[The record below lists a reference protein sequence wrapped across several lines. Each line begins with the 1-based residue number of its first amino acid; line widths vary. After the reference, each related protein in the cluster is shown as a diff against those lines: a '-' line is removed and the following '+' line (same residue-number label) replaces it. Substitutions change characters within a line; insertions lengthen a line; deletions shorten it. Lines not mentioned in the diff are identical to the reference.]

1 MTCKYKHLTL
11 DARQE
16 IQRGLKDGK
25 TFTEIG
31 EIIGKDP
38 STVSKEVRAHLTNEQ
53 TGTRSRAFNPCRKRN
68 ICTHERD
75 VCE

>member
-16 IQRGLKDGK
+16 IQKGLKDGK

-31 EIIGKDP
+31 EIVGKDP
-38 STVSKEVRAHLTNEQ
+38 STISKEVRAHLITE
-53 TGTRSRAFNPCRKRN
+53 
-68 ICTHERD
+68 
-75 VCE
+75 